1 MLKLTLVVLSGLAAY
16 LHTRAATKKANAIWG
31 AATAL
36 FALAAL
42 FVGLILSNG

>member
-1 MLKLTLVVLSGLAAY
+1 VLSGVSAY
-16 LHTRAATKKANAIWG
+16 VHQRATSKQGKAIWG

-42 FVGLILSNG
+42 FFGLILSNG